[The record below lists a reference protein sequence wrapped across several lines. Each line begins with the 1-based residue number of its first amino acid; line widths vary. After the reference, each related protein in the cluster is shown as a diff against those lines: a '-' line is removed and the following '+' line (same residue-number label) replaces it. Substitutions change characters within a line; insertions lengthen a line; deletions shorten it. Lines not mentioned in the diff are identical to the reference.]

1 MDNADTARS
10 RFGYI
15 VMYNGC
21 PITWASK
28 MQTEIALS
36 STESEYIG
44 LSHTLRSVIPL
55 MELIRELKSKGVAI
69 IRDHPQIHCKLF
81 EDNSGAI
88 ELAKVPKMR
97 PRTKHINVKYHHFR
111 EYVENNEI
119 SINKIDTLDQPADIL
134 TKPVNEV
141 LLKKHRL
148 TIMGW

>member
-1 MDNADTARS
+1 
-10 RFGYI
+10 
-15 VMYNGC
+15 
-21 PITWASK
+21 

-55 MELIRELKSKGVAI
+55 MELIKELKDKGVDLV
-69 IRDHPQIHCKLF
+69 RDDPKVHCKLF

-134 TKPVNEV
+134 TKPVNEQ
-141 LLKKHRL
+141 LLTKHRL
-148 TIMGW
+148 KVMGW